1 MVHTTKYMT
10 SSCYR
15 DLSEF
20 SEDPLVMGN
29 MLNTQAYSQI
39 RCHQQS
45 QQLPTDD
52 NLQEELV
59 NI

>member
-1 MVHTTKYMT
+1 MT

-15 DLSEF
+15 DLSKF

-39 RCHQQS
+39 RHHQQS